1 LSAAAGG
8 ARWTD
13 DVGQTGDALQAV
25 GLIEVGKHGSGPVFA
40 PEGALGRVAQQ
51 RENTV
56 MAAQAGQDAAGNVT
70 AADDQKFLH
79 CAILPDWDISGEAMG
94 FQVSVEPG
102 RHSFQAES
110 DETILEAALR
120 QGLSLPY
127 GCRNGFCGSCR
138 GKVLTGGV
146 EHGAA
151 PVEVL
156 SNADRAAGFALFCCA
171 MARSD
176 LRIESREVRS
186 FEDIPIRTLPARVQ
200 RLTRAAPD
208 VMIVELKLAANE
220 RLQFLAGQ
228 YVDILLKDGR
238 RRAFS
243 LANAPHAD
251 TCLQLHIRHAPGG
264 QFTTQVFE
272 TMKERDILR
281 LRGPLG
287 TFSARGISETHAAG
301 CRRHRIC
308 ADQGDR
314 RTCRR

>member
-1 LSAAAGG
+1 
-8 ARWTD
+8 
-13 DVGQTGDALQAV
+13 
-25 GLIEVGKHGSGPVFA
+25 VFA

-94 FQVSVEPG
+94 FQVSIEPG

-138 GKVLTGGV
+138 GKVLTGAV

-200 RLTRAAPD
+200 RLTRDGYILGYEA
-208 VMIVELKLAANE
+208 
-220 RLQFLAGQ
+220 RLNPAL
-228 YVDILLKDGR
+228 LLKYSERATLDPFAAVFVYPDGR
-238 RRAFS
+238 NRSWDLDTMPPELRRGGPPAVS
-243 LANAPHAD
+243 AWPAGVQVDHLAD
-251 TCLQLHIRHAPGG
+251 PG
-264 QFTTQVFE
+264 
-272 TMKERDILR
+272 
-281 LRGPLG
+281 
-287 TFSARGISETHAAG
+287 
-301 CRRHRIC
+301 
-308 ADQGDR
+308 
-314 RTCRR
+314 